1 MPADTMSYTLED
13 ARTAMQDRW
22 GYPSFRAGQAAIIEA
37 VLAGRDVMGILPTG
51 GGKSLCYQVPAVLFD
66 GLTLVISPLIA
77 LMQDQ
82 VEGLE
87 RRGIRAA
94 ALNSAMSRREREQCL
109 VNAEHGLYDVLY
121 VAPERLTMP
130 MFQARADELNVAL
143 LAVDEAHCVSEWGH
157 HFRPDYK
164 EIAPAREALGHPPM
178 LAVTATATP
187 EVRGDVQELL
197 DLRDPKVVV
206 QGFDRPNLVWS
217 VFQTANKRDKLRDVL
232 GGVPGC
238 GIVYASTRRHVE
250 MWTDWLQNEGISAA
264 GYHGGMDSGRRTA
277 AQQQWIQ
284 DEVRV
289 IVATNAFGMGIDK
302 PDVRFVVHVDLPSS
316 LEAYYQEAGRAGRD
330 GERAYAVLLYQPP
343 DADTQEA
350 LIEAGHPSVKE
361 IQAVYSGICNVG
373 QVPLGSLPDAPL
385 TVDMKAVQRVTDLH
399 ASKIRTAID
408 MLERADAWQRLPN
421 RRHRG
426 WIRFRQAASDIRTY
440 ARAQSNTALQRFV
453 LDLIRGVHA
462 DAYARWWPLDMEQL
476 ERRMEVPRARIHKGL
491 DYLAQRDLLEWRAPG
506 RAIHLEL
513 LRPRAK
519 QWPVPGD
526 AVAAARQRAEERL
539 DAMINYAESTT
550 CRRQQLLAYFGEASD
565 PCGKCDVCLGRHD
578 PDPVT
583 PSDRGELQSVLGA
596 IAQDEP
602 MDAWLPGQP
611 PYRARRLLRWLVHE
625 GYVQPPS
632 PHATTYAL
640 TTSGRRFLPDT
651 NGTLHS
657 DSADGGPATDE

>member
-1 MPADTMSYTLED
+1 MPADTVSYTLED

-37 VLAGRDVMGILPTG
+37 VLEGRDVMGILPTG

-87 RRGIRAA
+87 RNGIRAA
-94 ALNSAMSRREREQCL
+94 ALNSAMSRRNREQCL

-121 VAPERLTMP
+121 VAPERLTTTH
-130 MFQARADELNVAL
+130 FQARAAELNVSL

-164 EIAPAREALGHPPM
+164 EIAPAREALGDPPM

-187 EVRGDVQELL
+187 EVRADVQDLL
-197 DLRDPKVVV
+197 DLKDPKVVV

-232 GGVPGC
+232 NGVPGC
-238 GIVYASTRRHVE
+238 GIVYASTRRNVE
-250 MWTDWLQNEGISAA
+250 MWTDWLQNEGVSAA
-264 GYHGGMDSGRRTA
+264 GYHGGMDSRRRTD

-330 GERAYAVLLYQPP
+330 GERAYAVLFYQPP

-350 LIEAGHPSVKE
+350 LIETGHPSVKE
-361 IQAVYSGICNVG
+361 IQAVYTGICNVG
-373 QVPLGSLPDAPL
+373 QIPLGSFPDAPL

-408 MLERADAWQRLPN
+408 MLERAEAWQRLPN

-426 WIRFRQAASDIRTY
+426 WIRFRQRASEVRSF
-440 ARAQSNTALQRFV
+440 ARNQSNSALKAFV
-453 LDLIRGVHA
+453 LDLIRSVHA
-462 DAYARWWPLDMEQL
+462 DAYSRWWHLNVKQL
-476 ERRMEVPRARIHKGL
+476 ERRMDLPRARIFKGL
-491 DYLAQRDLLEWRAPG
+491 DYLAERGLLEWRKPG

-513 LRPRAK
+513 LHPRAK
-519 QWPVPGD
+519 QWPVEGE
-526 AVAAARQRAEERL
+526 AVAAARERAEDRL
-539 DAMINYAESTT
+539 AAMISYAESAT
-550 CRRQQLLAYFGEASD
+550 CRRQQLLAYFGEDSD

-583 PSDRGELQSVLGA
+583 PRDEDELRTVLQA
-596 IAQDEP
+596 IAEERPQSE
-602 MDAWLPGQP
+602 WLSADTPR
-611 PYRARRLLRWLVHE
+611 YRVERLLHWLIQQ
-625 GYVQPPS
+625 GYVDPP
-632 PHATTYAL
+632 PPAARTYTL
-640 TTSGRRFLPDT
+640 TTKAHRFVP
-651 NGTLHS
+651 
-657 DSADGGPATDE
+657 E